1 MNRKNLILPL
11 VLAVVTLVAL
21 LALPA
26 AAAEKAPE
34 AKVSNVQTLTVTI
47 TAIDPAK
54 RLITF
59 KGPGG
64 QTETVEATEAVKRF
78 NELKVGD
85 QVTIKYTEKLVA
97 RIAKPGEMSSASVGG
112 GRSEGAKPGG
122 ALKGEATIVVTLMN
136 VDPSVPSV
144 TFKTAE
150 GDVKTIHVKDKK
162 NMEGFKA
169 GDKVA
174 ITYSESLAVDVTTPA
189 KK

>member
-1 MNRKNLILPL
+1 MNRKTITLSL
-11 VLAVVTLVAL
+11 VVALVAL
-21 LALPA
+21 VALPA
-26 AAAEKAPE
+26 VAGDKAPE
-34 AKVSNVQTLTVTI
+34 PKKVTNVQTLTVTI

-85 QVTIKYTEKLVA
+85 QVTIKYTESLVA
-97 RIAKPGEMSSASVGG
+97 RIAKPGEMSSATVGG

-122 ALKGEATIVVTLMN
+122 AVKGEATIVVTLMN

-174 ITYSESLAVDVTTPA
+174 ITYTESLAIDVATPA